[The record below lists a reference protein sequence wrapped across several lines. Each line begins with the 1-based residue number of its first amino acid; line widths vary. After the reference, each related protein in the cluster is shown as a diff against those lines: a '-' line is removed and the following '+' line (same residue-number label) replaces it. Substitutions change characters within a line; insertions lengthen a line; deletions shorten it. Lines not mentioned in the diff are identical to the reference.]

1 MDPFDPLEPVS
12 RDELPWKKIIRTASH
27 EIRTPLSSLRT
38 SVEILSMNHLDLE
51 GANKVLAVMNRQI
64 EAISTHLDTLVNQPD
79 TFLHTASG
87 FHERT

>member
-1 MDPFDPLEPVS
+1 
-12 RDELPWKKIIRTASH
+12 
-27 EIRTPLSSLRT
+27 
-38 SVEILSMNHLDLE
+38 MNHLDLE